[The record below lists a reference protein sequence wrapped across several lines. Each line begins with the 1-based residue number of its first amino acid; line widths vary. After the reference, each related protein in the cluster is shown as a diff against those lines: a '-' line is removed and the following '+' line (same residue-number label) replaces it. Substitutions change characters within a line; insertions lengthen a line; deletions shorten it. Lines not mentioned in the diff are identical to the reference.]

1 MITLPNVKI
10 KANRWVNLYNM
21 STILT
26 SVQTLPGVAAI
37 NLQVL
42 DGSGLLYCI
51 SADEPT
57 VDHGYRVLQPLETF
71 ENVSTDPGLWVY
83 AQDEDVNINFY
94 PIGVAVSGF
103 NIIPEIIE
111 VPVING
117 SCRVGSTIDYTPA
130 TFHRDGDSTVTTKL
144 YVDGVIKP
152 INYVFTAA
160 DFSKIVQIEEICTFV
175 AAFGSGTFIA
185 SGLSKAVKVLKA
197 LS

>member
-26 SVQTLPGVAAI
+26 SVQTLPGVASI

-42 DGSGLLYCI
+42 NGDGLLYCI

-57 VDHGYRVLQPLETF
+57 VNHGYRTLQPLETF
-71 ENVSTDPGLWVY
+71 ENDSTDPGLWVY
-83 AQDEDVNINFY
+83 AQGEDVTINLY

-103 NIIPEIIE
+103 NIIPELVK
-111 VPVING
+111 VPVIEG
-117 SCRVGSTIDYTPA
+117 LCRIGATLTYTPA
-130 TFHRDGDSTVTTKL
+130 TFHRDDDSTLTTKL
-144 YVDGVIKP
+144 YVGDELKP
-152 INYVFTAA
+152 IDYVFTAE
-160 DFSKIVQIEEICTFV
+160 DIGKKVQVEDICTFI
-175 AAFGSGTFIA
+175 AAYGSGTFIA
-185 SGLSKAVKVLKA
+185 SGLSSTVKVLKA